1 MVPTIRTRSALVIA
15 ISVLLLARAVTAAA
29 YGVLFEVFYAVN
41 ERLFLLE
48 QAVFL
53 VPVDR

>member
-15 ISVLLLARAVTAAA
+15 VPVLLLAWAVTAAA
-29 YGVLFEVFYAVN
+29 YGVLFEIFYAVN

-48 QAVFL
+48 
-53 VPVDR
+53 